1 MVCLVLHA
9 SIGFVPLQ
17 TGELVRRTHWGH
29 KVCSSDKPEKKEW
42 SNNFL
47 DFPPLM
53 YFCLKTF
60 CNIDNVFI
68 FASVFL
74 SINHSNSFN
83 VFALMYFCWWILVT
97 LPMYLCWC
105 ISVDILLQ
113 HCEWIC
119 AKRVIFAA
127 ICFNRAGQSEK
138 CFQRGKG
145 FPRMPTTQ
153 TKNVG
158 KLLRIKSANKK
169 YLQYLS
175 RYFVAKL

>member
-29 KVCSSDKPEKKEW
+29 KVCSSDKPEKK
-42 SNNFL
+42 SDQIIFL
-47 DFPPLM
+47 ISLRWCIFVWKRFATLTM
-53 YFCLKTF
+53 YLFLLAYFC
-60 CNIDNVFI
+60 I
-68 FASVFL
+68 
-74 SINHSNSFN
+74 SNSFN